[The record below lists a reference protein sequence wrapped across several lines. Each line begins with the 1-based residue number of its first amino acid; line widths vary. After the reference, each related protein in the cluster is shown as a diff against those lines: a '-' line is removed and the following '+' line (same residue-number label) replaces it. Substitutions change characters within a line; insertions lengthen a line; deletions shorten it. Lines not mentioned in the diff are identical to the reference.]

1 MITGLQ
7 FNKKIKL
14 IWIFIFFSYLIF
26 DRGIWTIYLLESD
39 LNTWQIG
46 IIESILH
53 FTIVIFEVPTGIFV
67 DLFGRKKGLIIG
79 RVLLIMYVG
88 FLVIF
93 RNFYGIMIGFIL
105 LGISETFMSGTSTAV
120 LYDNITESEKNDDK
134 FTLKMNSR
142 TDLIISLGLAIAF
155 FTGGLLKKISWNVV
169 YIGIIITQIIAI
181 FSIGLIKENDSLKKD
196 NEDQGKKINLKEIY
210 SDFVFII
217 KSNKV
222 RNIAIGMMIFSGM
235 LSTFYLFCPIELK
248 ALGFSTSTISYIIG
262 IDALISMYVYYKIE
276 KLSER
281 INNELMIKYVPIILA
296 IIFAIGALTW
306 SKYVA
311 IIVFLLICNIGIIIT
326 PITSTLINK
335 ELNSKTR
342 ATVLSSISFLES
354 IITMLLFPI
363 TGFLYQEMTFG
374 KILIVYLII
383 VIVSGVLLRKYVI
396 ESENNSDKRGLDNV
410 V

>member
-1 MITGLQ
+1 
-7 FNKKIKL
+7 
-14 IWIFIFFSYLIF
+14 
-26 DRGIWTIYLLESD
+26 LESD

-67 DLFGRKKGLIIG
+67 DVFGRKKGLIIG
-79 RVLLIMYVG
+79 RVFLIMYVG

-93 RNFYGIMIGFIL
+93 RNFYGIMMGFIL

-181 FSIGLIKENDSLKKD
+181 FSIGLIKEKDSLKKD
-196 NEDQGKKINLKEIY
+196 NEAQGKKINLKEIY

-217 KSNKV
+217 RSKKV

-262 IDALISMYVYYKIE
+262 IDSLISMYVYYKIE
-276 KLSER
+276 KISER
-281 INNELMIKYVPIILA
+281 INGELVIKYVPMILA
-296 IIFAIGALTW
+296 IIFAISVLTW

-311 IIVFLLICNIGIIIT
+311 IVVFLLICNIGIIIT

-354 IITMLLFPI
+354 MITMLLFPV
-363 TGFLYQEMTFG
+363 TGFLYQEIAFG
-374 KILIVYLII
+374 KILIIYLII
-383 VIVSGVLLRKYVI
+383 TMISLVFMNKYI
-396 ESENNSDKRGLDNV
+396 NEMKISENAKKIEELKV
-410 V
+410 K